1 MDNDEE
7 EVTVTLKRSEWIELT
22 NPYYPPDKAFI
33 LHKIREQVK
42 LEMW

>member
-1 MDNDEE
+1 MNDQEQ
-7 EVTVTLKRSEWIELT
+7 EVTVTLKRSEWADLCT
-22 NPYYPPDKAFI
+22 PPYPPRNASP